1 MKNKVLVIVLLSL
14 VLATVLISG
23 CFEEE
28 IEQREA
34 LQDCTIVP
42 VGFQV
47 TGIDPINSLISFDI
61 TLEIYNPTDTTAT
74 LDEISYEVYA
84 NDIPLGTGRFDER
97 TDIPPW
103 ETKYVIMSYIADT
116 STAPDVIFNVFAQ
129 GQLPAL
135 TVTGTAYIGTEYIGP
150 FAIPF
155 ALEDLPAQPL

>member
-1 MKNKVLVIVLLSL
+1 MKKKITLILLVPL
-14 VLATVLISG
+14 VLASVLISG

-34 LQDCTIVP
+34 LQDCTIIP

-47 TGIDPINSLISFDI
+47 TGIDPINSLLSLDI

-74 LDEISYEVYA
+74 LDEISYEIYA
-84 NDIPLGTGRFDER
+84 NDIPLGYGLFNER
-97 TDIPPW
+97 TDIPSW
-103 ETKYVIMSYIADT
+103 ETRYVIMSYTADV

-135 TVTGTAYIGTEYIGP
+135 TVTGTAYIGTEYFGP
-150 FAIPF
+150 FGIPF
-155 ALEDLPAQPL
+155 AVEVLPAQPI

>member
-1 MKNKVLVIVLLSL
+1 MKNKTLLIILVPL
-14 VLATVLISG
+14 VLASVLISG

-34 LQDCTIVP
+34 LQDCTIIP

-47 TGIDPINSLISFDI
+47 TGIDPINSLLSLDI

-74 LDEISYEVYA
+74 LDEISYEIYA
-84 NDIPLGTGRFDER
+84 NDIPLGYGLFNER
-97 TDIPPW
+97 TDIPSW
-103 ETKYVIMSYIADT
+103 ETRYVIMSYTADV

-135 TVTGTAYIGTEYIGP
+135 TVTGTAYIGTEYLGP
-150 FAIPF
+150 FGIPF
-155 ALEDLPAQPL
+155 AVEVLPAQPI